1 MGIKAIESLDEF
13 LTGCAS
19 LVFGMVRRLSHVVFA
34 LQCAATIRSE
44 LTLRCEMQGLYE
56 LFISKMH
63 IADPEEDPVA
73 HARAHKGGFNIGHRP
88 AWLALDGLGDLK
100 HRTGAVIIMVMV
112 VNVFEHSKKMAV
124 TAPLELVYLGAAA
137 LLSAMAVSL
146 MGIEF
151 NEKKKE
157 EEH

>member
-1 MGIKAIESLDEF
+1 MAH
-13 LTGCAS
+13 AP
-19 LVFGMVRRLSHVVFA
+19 
-34 LQCAATIRSE
+34 
-44 LTLRCEMQGLYE
+44 QGLYE

-112 VNVFEHSKKMAV
+112 VNVFEHSKKMAI

-157 EEH
+157 EEEKH

>member
-1 MGIKAIESLDEF
+1 M
-13 LTGCAS
+13 
-19 LVFGMVRRLSHVVFA
+19 
-34 LQCAATIRSE
+34 
-44 LTLRCEMQGLYE
+44 GLYE

-63 IADPEEDPVA
+63 IADPDDDPEA

-112 VNVFEHSKKMAV
+112 VNIFEHSKKMAV
-124 TAPLELVYLGAAA
+124 TDPVHLLYLGGAA
-137 LLSAMAVSL
+137 LLSAAAISL

-151 NEKKKE
+151 NAKGE
-157 EEH
+157 EEHAEEHGKH